1 MASRKNGQHPC
12 KDSIGSYTCQCRIG
26 FYGDGSNCENV
37 DECRVLYYNPSEGRI
52 SWTSIHP
59 NHPPPNDCHS
69 DATCEDTLGS
79 YKCIC
84 DEGMGQVHGPFGH
97 YVTHL
102 CTVSREEP
110 LERLLWKW
118 PVLCG

>member
-1 MASRKNGQHPC
+1 MVSRKNGQHPC

-84 DEGMGQVHGPFGH
+84 DEGMGQVHGLLCF
-97 YVTHL
+97 VTPRDTL
-102 CTVSREEP
+102 VY
-110 LERLLWKW
+110 
-118 PVLCG
+118 GIM